1 MDEKLLLL
9 IILILLSGFFSG
21 TEIAYVVAN
30 KIKIELKAR
39 KKNIAAIHAKYFM
52 DHQQIFFT
60 VILIGNNV
68 VNIAFASLS
77 AIFLS
82 NLFGL
87 NEFTILFISSLTI
100 LLLGEII
107 PKYFAH
113 ELAERG
119 ALLTA
124 IPLRGFLFLI
134 FPIVKIFSALS
145 DRITQSSNLKADN
158 LSHLFDKE
166 DLKILVEESKKAGV
180 MSKRDSDLIGKVF
193 ELGDQ
198 RVYGAMT
205 PRTAIVGIEI
215 DQSIN
220 DAISLFIESGFSKL
234 PVYENNLD
242 NIKGIILVKD
252 VFKSPANL
260 SSILREVSFIPETK
274 KSFEVLNEFL
284 DKKVS
289 IAIVIDEHGGTAGI
303 VTIEDILEELF
314 GEIKDEYDIE
324 ENICKK
330 MSDGSYIISGGIEID
345 YLNEKYSAAGGL
357 KIEEGDYETIAG
369 YITSKLGRIPV
380 KGETVAI
387 DNFKFWIARASIQKI
402 EVVRLTQ
409 IHE

>member
-21 TEIAYVVAN
+21 TEIAHVVAN

-39 KKNIAAIHAKYFM
+39 KKNIAAIHSKYFL
-52 DHQQIFFT
+52 DHPQIFFT

-124 IPLRGFLFLI
+124 IPLRGVLFLI
-134 FPIVKIFSALS
+134 YPVVKLFSELS

-158 LSHLFDKE
+158 ISHLFDKE

-205 PRTAIVGIEI
+205 PN
-215 DQSIN
+215 SN
-220 DAISLFIESGFSKL
+220 CW
-234 PVYENNLD
+234 N
-242 NIKGIILVKD
+242 
-252 VFKSPANL
+252 
-260 SSILREVSFIPETK
+260 
-274 KSFEVLNEFL
+274 
-284 DKKVS
+284 
-289 IAIVIDEHGGTAGI
+289 
-303 VTIEDILEELF
+303 
-314 GEIKDEYDIE
+314 
-324 ENICKK
+324 
-330 MSDGSYIISGGIEID
+330 
-345 YLNEKYSAAGGL
+345 
-357 KIEEGDYETIAG
+357 
-369 YITSKLGRIPV
+369 
-380 KGETVAI
+380 
-387 DNFKFWIARASIQKI
+387 
-402 EVVRLTQ
+402 
-409 IHE
+409 

>member
-21 TEIAYVVAN
+21 TEIAHVVAN

-39 KKNIAAIHAKYFM
+39 KKNIAAIHSKYFL
-52 DHQQIFFT
+52 DHPQIFFT

-124 IPLRGFLFLI
+124 IPLRGVLFLI
-134 FPIVKIFSALS
+134 YPVVKLFSELS

-158 LSHLFDKE
+158 ISHLFDKE

-180 MSKRDSDLIGKVF
+180 MSKKDSDLIGKVF

-220 DAISLFIESGFSKL
+220 SAISLFIESGFSKL

-252 VFKSPANL
+252 VFKSPANI

-330 MSDGSYIISGGIEID
+330 MSDGSYIISGGVEID
-345 YLNEKYSAAGGL
+345 YLNEKYDL

-380 KGETVAI
+380 RGETVPI
-387 DNFKFWIARASIQKI
+387 DNFKFWIARASIHKI

>member
-21 TEIAYVVAN
+21 TEIAHVVAN

-52 DHQQIFFT
+52 DHPQIFFT

-134 FPIVKIFSALS
+134 FPVVKVFSELS
-145 DRITQSSNLKADN
+145 DTITQSSNLKADN

-220 DAISLFIESGFSKL
+220 SAISLFIESGFSKL

-252 VFKSPANL
+252 VFKSPANI

-345 YLNEKYSAAGGL
+345 YLNEKYDL

-369 YITSKLGRIPV
+369 YITSKLGRIPLR
-380 KGETVAI
+380 GETVPI
-387 DNFKFWIARASIQKI
+387 DNFKFWIARASIHKI

>member
-21 TEIAYVVAN
+21 TEIAHVVAN

-39 KKNIAAIHAKYFM
+39 KKNIAAIHSKYFL
-52 DHQQIFFT
+52 DHPQIFFT

-124 IPLRGFLFLI
+124 IPLRGVLFLI
-134 FPIVKIFSALS
+134 YPVVKLFSELS

-158 LSHLFDKE
+158 ISHLFDKE

-180 MSKRDSDLIGKVF
+180 MSKKDSDLIGKVF

-220 DAISLFIESGFSKL
+220 SAISLFIESGFSKL

-242 NIKGIILVKD
+242 NIKGVILVKD
-252 VFKSPANL
+252 VFKSPANI

-345 YLNEKYSAAGGL
+345 YLNEKYDL

-387 DNFKFWIARASIQKI
+387 DNFKFWIARASIHKI

>member
-1 MDEKLLLL
+1 MNEELLLL
-9 IILILLSGFFSG
+9 IILIFLSAFFSG

-39 KKNIAAIHAKYFM
+39 KNNIAAIHSKYFI
-52 DHQQIFFT
+52 DHPQIFFT
-60 VILIGNNV
+60 VILIGNNI

-77 AIFLS
+77 AIFLAE
-82 NLFGL
+82 LFGL

-100 LLLGEII
+100 LLLGEIV

-124 IPLRGFLFLI
+124 IPLRGVLFLI
-134 FPIVKIFSALS
+134 YPVVKVFSALS
-145 DRITQSSNLKADN
+145 DRITKSSNLKADN
-158 LSHLFDKE
+158 ISHLFDKE
-166 DLKILVEESKKAGV
+166 DLKTLVQESKKAGV
-180 MSKRDSDLIGKVF
+180 MSKRDSELIGKVF

-198 RVYGAMT
+198 RVYEAMT
-205 PRTAIVGIEI
+205 PRMAIIGIEI

-220 DAISLFIESGFSKL
+220 DAISLFISSGYSKL

-242 NIKGIILVKD
+242 NIKGIILAKD
-252 VFKSPANL
+252 VFKSPTNI

-274 KSFEVLNEFL
+274 KSFDVLNELL

-330 MSDGSYIISGGIEID
+330 MNDGSYIISGGVEID
-345 YLNEKYSAAGGL
+345 YLNEKYDL

-369 YITSKLGRIPV
+369 FITSKLGRIPAQ
-380 KGETVAI
+380 GETVTI
-387 DNFKFWIARASIQKI
+387 DNFKFWIARTTIQKI